1 MSFTISWRM
10 SASVTL
16 SLLLTATGS
25 AIAQPPSPAS
35 QQANTD
41 QLTLTA
47 TEEKDSYEIYSIL
60 LRKEMPPQW
69 NITGWAITQ
78 ETHTFPSDGA
88 PNGRGP
94 DTCLQLPQDQ
104 KSIYLPLIEDYVA
117 TNKKKLMLKRTFDL
131 PQYALVGPTET
142 KAIQERWQPRAAS
155 NSANSGDV
163 SFPLNATV
171 IFQVSVVGFNAD
183 RNRAMVYVGHNCGGL
198 CGGGT
203 YHLMVK
209 KDGQWQVDR
218 GYRGTSCMWAS

>member
-1 MSFTISWRM
+1 M
-10 SASVTL
+10 SVTAIVLVL
-16 SLLLTATGS
+16 SLATGN
-25 AIAQPPSPAS
+25 AIAQPPAQLSGPGSAE
-35 QQANTD
+35 
-41 QLTLTA
+41 LTLTPA
-47 TEEKDSYEIYSIL
+47 EEKDSYEIYSIL
-60 LRKEMPPQW
+60 VRKEMPPQW
-69 NITGWAITQ
+69 NITAWAITQ
-78 ETHTFPSDGA
+78 ETQTFPSDGP

-94 DTCLQLPQDQ
+94 GACLQPPQDQ
-104 KSIYLPLIEDYVA
+104 KSVYLPLIEDYV
-117 TNKKKLMLKRTFDL
+117 TKNKKKLILKRKFDL

-155 NSANSGDV
+155 SSSSNSADV
-163 SFPLNATV
+163 FPLNAAV